1 MINQYNYSD
10 SNIKQIL
17 SEMIILIDTREQEN
31 KHITNYFDKK
41 KINYRTQKLN
51 TGDYSFSISKNTE
64 LNINAELC
72 FDSIIAIERKAT
84 LEEISNNL
92 THERTAFEN
101 EMIRSTRIKQFYLL
115 IETKNEIEE
124 KEYFENEIKVI
135 EKKVEERGRLED
147 ILYKKYKTDFN
158 EKSFFSSLI
167 SFIIRYNIK
176 LMQINKNN
184 SGLLIY
190 YILRNYLKSYLQ
202 NKFYK

>member
-1 MINQYNYSD
+1 MINQYNYTD
-10 SNIKQIL
+10 KQINQIL

-31 KHITNYFDKK
+31 QHIKNYFEKK
-41 KINYRTQKLN
+41 KINYRIEKLR
-51 TGDYSFSISKNTE
+51 TGDYSFAISKNAE
-64 LNINAELC
+64 LNINAELS

-101 EMIRSTRIKQFYLL
+101 EMIRSTRLKQFYLL
-115 IETKNEIEE
+115 IETKTEIEE
-124 KEYFENEIKVI
+124 KQYFENGIKII
-135 EKKVEERGRLED
+135 EKKIEELGRLED

-190 YILRNYLKSYLQ
+190 YILRNYLKSFLE